1 MTYQLHP
8 MAATARLVAFT
19 LVRSAWAGAVSN
31 STCLLQRKSNMSL
44 SKSLVF
50 GGSATNGVYQ
60 HWYCGSSSLDKDDG
74 LRTDWGDLD
83 IKYMN
88 RDDDAFDDT
97 RPPGFSGATVNRN
110 IFFMA
115 VAGIGYSVDKVE
127 LKTQCYNKNGD
138 KFTETTS
145 KGTNLPVG
153 TAGVWQLP
161 AKWLPLGGSAVYCD
175 YRIRVT
181 ALWGERKKKWIKGA
195 NYGDDFIVVKM
206 TGTTQD
212 VKLDIK
218 KSPSHVKCWD
228 TL

>member
-1 MTYQLHP
+1 M
-8 MAATARLVAFT
+8 F
-19 LVRSAWAGAVSN
+19 G
-31 STCLLQRKSNMSL
+31 ST
-44 SKSLVF
+44 
-50 GGSATNGVYQ
+50 
-60 HWYCGSSSLDKDDG
+60 G
-74 LRTDWGDLD
+74 LPKLY
-83 IKYMN
+83 K
-88 RDDDAFDDT
+88 
-97 RPPGFSGATVNRN
+97 
-110 IFFMA
+110 
-115 VAGIGYSVDKVE
+115 VDKVE
-127 LKTQCYNKNGD
+127 LKTQCYNKKGD